1 MELLDYQLNPS
12 SFEFTAGTAPVIR
25 REKVPAWSH
34 HHERNRQARRVMARR
49 ISRNPKHC
57 CHRLNGSHIVSFRM
71 PEEITLF
78 TGSSLNRKKDA
89 DKKTVK
95 KRAKKVLPSLFETP
109 DAEQLCSYETSGP
122 GDTGEL
128 AGSADLSTQ
137 SLRMLSARTKSKVKA
152 KCSAFFRVY
161 GKKATFCTLSFI
173 QSVSDSRAVKI
184 LNKFLTVMREEIAEL
199 GGILNYLW
207 VAERQTKNKKFPDN
221 IHFHL
226 LFNRRMDIQRCNDL
240 WVMQQYNEGLV
251 GWSIDHGNREV
262 SKFEIEQLYRR
273 TAELKRELE
282 VCHAAN
288 DWKRCKQLR
297 KLIEEHK
304 IQRIFNPFDIKQV
317 HDLDGLGHYLT
328 KYITKNKGQFDCA
341 AWHCS
346 RRFSLAFTSA
356 AVGSDALNDVHNN
369 EINFSVDRRTGEMFF
384 PQPLRNEG
392 RYNQAQSHYTL
403 MFVMNKEHFVRY
415 LLVMD
420 AINRWI
426 FQEGFI
432 PDLVKMSP
440 EEYISKIFKGEK
452 PLCQN

>member
-1 MELLDYQLNPS
+1 MEYIDSQLNPS
-12 SFEFTAGTAPVIR
+12 SSPVIR
-25 REKVPAWSH
+25 REQVPTWSH
-34 HHERNRQARRVMARR
+34 HHERNRQARRLMARR
-49 ISRNPKHC
+49 IGRNPKHC

-78 TGSSLNRKKDA
+78 TGSSLNRKKDV
-89 DKKTVK
+89 DKKAAK
-95 KRAKKVLPSLFETP
+95 KRAKEALPSLFEAP
-109 DAEQLCSYETSGP
+109 DAEQLCSYETG
-122 GDTGEL
+122 GAKDNRNV
-128 AGSADLSTQ
+128 AGSADASTQ
-137 SLRMLSARTKSKVKA
+137 PLRMLSSRTKSKVIA

-173 QSVSDSRAVKI
+173 QSIADGRAVKI

-251 GWSIDHGNREV
+251 GWSIEHGNREIA
-262 SKFEIEQLYRR
+262 KFEIEYLYRR
-273 TAELKRELE
+273 TAEFKRELE
-282 VCHAAN
+282 LCHAAN

-297 KLIEEHK
+297 KLIEEHR
-304 IQRIFNPFDIKQV
+304 IQKIFNPFDIKQV
-317 HDLDGLGHYLT
+317 HDIDGLGFYLT
-328 KYITKNKGQFDCA
+328 KYITKNKGEFDCA

-346 RRFSLAFTSA
+346 RRFSLAFTSSA
-356 AVGSDALNDVHNN
+356 AGADALNDAHND
-369 EINFSVDRRTGEMFF
+369 EINYSVDKKSGEIFF
-384 PQPLRNEG
+384 PQSLRNEG
-392 RYNQAQSHYTL
+392 RYNEAQSHFTL
-403 MFVMNKEHFVRY
+403 RFIMNKKHFVRY
-415 LLVMD
+415 LTVMD
-420 AINRWI
+420 SVNRWI
-426 FQEGFI
+426 FEEGFI

-440 EEYISKIFKGEK
+440 EDYISKIFKGER